1 MGRVAGSGGADSMLQ
16 FRLDMRGDGMKRC
29 QKMKQR

>member
-1 MGRVAGSGGADSMLQ
+1 VAGSGGADSMLW
-16 FRLDMRGDGMKRC
+16 FWFERGADGTKHC